1 MKWFD
6 ASKMAVLL
14 VGFAAAVFAF
24 PTVAWS
30 QTDEWT
36 VYNTA
41 NSGLPYNGVTS
52 LAINEQ
58 GNIWIGTT

>member
-14 VGFAAAVFAF
+14 VGFTVAMLAL

-30 QTDEWT
+30 QTAEWT

-41 NSGLPYNGVTS
+41 NSGLPYNGVAA
-52 LAINEQ
+52 LAIDAQ
-58 GNIWIGTT
+58 GTV